1 MPRFHALAA
10 IDAVRSHGPVIQP
23 HLFVS
28 ELRTVAA
35 DDLWLSPSH
44 DIDCLAIHFTWRM
57 HVPEVTALLPALDD
71 ALAPFAARPHWGKVF
86 QSNRERLHAAYPRI
100 AEFRSLAER
109 LDPAGKFRNVQTS
122 EWLG

>member
-1 MPRFHALAA
+1 
-10 IDAVRSHGPVIQP
+10 VRSLAPAIRP

-28 ELRTVAA
+28 ELRTIAA

-44 DIDCLAIHFTWRM
+44 DVDCLAIHFTWRM

-71 ALAPFAARPHWGKVF
+71 ALAPYAARPHWGKVF
-86 QSNRERLHAAYPRI
+86 QSDRDRLDAAYPRI
-100 AEFRSLAER
+100 ADFRSLAAR
-109 LDPAGKFRNVQTS
+109 LDPAGTFRNDQTS